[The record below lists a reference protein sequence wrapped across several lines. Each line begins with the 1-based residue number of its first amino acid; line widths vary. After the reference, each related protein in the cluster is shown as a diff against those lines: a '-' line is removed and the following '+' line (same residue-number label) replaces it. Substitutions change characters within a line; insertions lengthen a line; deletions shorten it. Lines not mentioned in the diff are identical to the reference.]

1 MPESDTFLS
10 AIAFFFFFN
19 SEDNNSRD
27 PLQRKIH
34 AVFWSSRLCLDE
46 WVCICL
52 YMCSCKWVCMG
63 LSTLFTKLHPGATQ
77 QRWRMKCDGSVHR
90 SLNPNSICV
99 CAKHTH
105 THNTHAHTH
114 THTHRSS
121 LTAPVS
127 LPSCSFLSSSLSTV
141 SSVWLVHDGLWC
153 LFLSLP
159 NKVVKIQLSEQS
171 VLPF

>member
-1 MPESDTFLS
+1 MKTTTPGIPCSG
-10 AIAFFFFFN
+10 
-19 SEDNNSRD
+19 
-27 PLQRKIH
+27 KYM
-34 AVFWSSRLCLDE
+34 LCFEVVDCVWMNE
-46 WVCICL
+46 FAYVM

-99 CAKHTH
+99 RAKHTH

-114 THTHRSS
+114 THIHTHRSS

-141 SSVWLVHDGLWC
+141 SSVWPVHDGLWC

>member
-19 SEDNNSRD
+19 SEDNNSQD

-99 CAKHTH
+99 RAKHTH

-114 THTHRSS
+114 THTHTHAQIFSHCPCFS
-121 LTAPVS
+121 AIVFL
-127 LPSCSFLSSSLSTV
+127 SFLLSVHSFFSLAGAWWTMVLVSFSS
-141 SSVWLVHDGLWC
+141 
-153 LFLSLP
+153 
-159 NKVVKIQLSEQS
+159 K
-171 VLPF
+171 